1 MKALHFGAGNIGRG
15 FIGKLLADAGITLTF
30 ADVNQM
36 VLDALNARHS
46 YQVHVVGETEQ
57 VDTVSGVNAVSS
69 IGDDVVDLIAQVDLV
84 TTAVGPV
91 VLERIAPAIAKG
103 LVKRKEQGNES
114 PLNIIACEN
123 MVRGT
128 TQLKGHVMNALPED
142 AKAWVEEHVGFVDSA
157 VDRIVPPSASATND
171 PLEVTVETFSEW
183 IVDKTQFKGTLPN
196 IPGMELTDNLM
207 AFVERKLFTLNT
219 GHAITAYLGKLAGHQ
234 TIRDA
239 ILDEKIR
246 AVVKGA
252 MEESGAVLIKRYGF
266 DADKHAAY
274 IQKINIPGMELTDN
288 LMAFVE
294 RKLFTLNTGHAITA
308 YLGKLAG
315 HQTIRDA
322 ILDEKIRAV
331 VKGAMEESGAVLIK
345 RYGFDADKHAAYI
358 QKILGRFENPYLKD
372 DVERVGRQPLR
383 KLSAGDRLI
392 KPLLGTLEYG
402 LPHKNLIEGIAAAMH
417 FRSEDDPQAQEL
429 AALIADKG
437 PQAALAEISGLD
449 ANSEVVSEAVTA
461 YKAMQ

>member
-15 FIGKLLADAGITLTF
+15 FIGKLLADAGISLTF
-30 ADVNQM
+30 ADVNQT

-46 YQVHVVGETEQ
+46 YQVRVVGEHEQ
-57 VDTVSGVNAVSS
+57 IDTVSGVDAVNSTS
-69 IGDDVVDLIAQVDLV
+69 DDVVTLIAQVDLV

-91 VLERIAPAIAKG
+91 VLERISPAIAKG
-103 LVKRKEQGNES
+103 LALRKAQGNER

-123 MVRGT
+123 MLRGT
-128 TQLKGHVMNALPED
+128 SQLKTHVFNALAQD
-142 AKAWVEEHVGFVDSA
+142 DNAWVESHVGFVDSA
-157 VDRIVPPSASATND
+157 VDRIVPPSESAAND

-183 IVDKTQFKGTLPN
+183 IVDKTQFKGELPT

-219 GHAITAYLGKLAGHQ
+219 GHAITAYLGKQAGHQ

-246 AVVKGA
+246 LVVRGA

-266 DADKHAAY
+266 DDAKHAAY
-274 IQKINIPGMELTDN
+274 IE
-288 LMAFVE
+288 
-294 RKLFTLNTGHAITA
+294 
-308 YLGKLAG
+308 
-315 HQTIRDA
+315 
-322 ILDEKIRAV
+322 
-331 VKGAMEESGAVLIK
+331 
-345 RYGFDADKHAAYI
+345 
-358 QKILGRFENPYLKD
+358 KILGRFENPYLKD

-402 LPHKNLIEGIAAAMH
+402 LPHQNLVLGIAAAMH
-417 FRSEDDPQAQEL
+417 FRSADDPQAQEL
-429 AALIADKG
+429 AQLIADKG
-437 PQAALAEISGLD
+437 PQAALAQVSGLD
-449 ANSEVVSEAVTA
+449 ANSDVVAGAVNAYNATA
-461 YKAMQ
+461 

>member
-15 FIGKLLADAGITLTF
+15 FIGKLLADAGVGLTF
-30 ADVNQM
+30 ADVNQT

-46 YQVHVVGETEQ
+46 YQVRVVGEQEQ
-57 VDTVSGVNAVSS
+57 IDTVSGVDAVNSTS
-69 IGDDVVDLIAQVDLV
+69 EDVVTLIATVDLV

-103 LVKRKEQGNES
+103 LAMRKAQGNER

-128 TQLKGHVMNALPED
+128 SQLKTHVFNVLAEGD
-142 AKAWVEEHVGFVDSA
+142 KAWVESHIGFVDSA
-157 VDRIVPPSASATND
+157 VDRIVPPSTSAAHD

-183 IVDKTQFKGTLPN
+183 IVDKTQFKGELPT
-196 IPGMELTDNLM
+196 IAGMELTDNLM

-219 GHAITAYLGKLAGHQ
+219 GHAITAYLGKQAGHQ

-246 AVVKGA
+246 LVVRGA

-266 DADKHAAY
+266 DDAKHAAY
-274 IQKINIPGMELTDN
+274 I
-288 LMAFVE
+288 
-294 RKLFTLNTGHAITA
+294 
-308 YLGKLAG
+308 
-315 HQTIRDA
+315 
-322 ILDEKIRAV
+322 EKIL
-331 VKGAMEESGAVLIK
+331 S
-345 RYGFDADKHAAYI
+345 
-358 QKILGRFENPYLKD
+358 RFENPYLKD

-402 LPHKNLIEGIAAAMH
+402 LPHQNLVLGIAAAMH

-429 AALIADKG
+429 AQLIADKG
-437 PQAALAEISGLD
+437 PQAALAQISGLD
-449 ANSEVVSEAVTA
+449 ANSDVVASAVNAYNATA
-461 YKAMQ
+461 

>member
-15 FIGKLLADAGITLTF
+15 FIGKLLADAGIQLTF
-30 ADVNQM
+30 ADVNQV

-128 TQLKGHVMNALPED
+128 TQLKGQVMNALPED
-142 AKAWVEEHVGFVDSA
+142 AK
-157 VDRIVPPSASATND
+157 
-171 PLEVTVETFSEW
+171 VTVETFSEW
-183 IVDKTQFKGTLPN
+183 IVDKTQFKGALP
-196 IPGMELTDNLM
+196 
-207 AFVERKLFTLNT
+207 
-219 GHAITAYLGKLAGHQ
+219 
-234 TIRDA
+234 
-239 ILDEKIR
+239 
-246 AVVKGA
+246 
-252 MEESGAVLIKRYGF
+252 
-266 DADKHAAY
+266 
-274 IQKINIPGMELTDN
+274 NIPGMELTDN

-437 PQAALAEISGLD
+437 PQAALAQISGLD

>member
-15 FIGKLLADAGITLTF
+15 FIGKLLADAGIQLTF
-30 ADVNQM
+30 ADVNQV

-142 AKAWVEEHVGFVDSA
+142 AKAWVEEHVGFVDS
-157 VDRIVPPSASATND
+157 
-171 PLEVTVETFSEW
+171 
-183 IVDKTQFKGTLPN
+183 DKTQFKGALP
-196 IPGMELTDNLM
+196 
-207 AFVERKLFTLNT
+207 
-219 GHAITAYLGKLAGHQ
+219 
-234 TIRDA
+234 
-239 ILDEKIR
+239 
-246 AVVKGA
+246 
-252 MEESGAVLIKRYGF
+252 
-266 DADKHAAY
+266 
-274 IQKINIPGMELTDN
+274 NIPGMELTDN

-392 KPLLGTLEYG
+392 KPLLGTLEYS
-402 LPHKNLIEGIAAAMH
+402 LPHKNLIQGIAGAMH

-437 PQAALAEISGLD
+437 PQAALAQISGLD

>member
-15 FIGKLLADAGITLTF
+15 FIGKLLADAGIDLTF
-30 ADVNQM
+30 ADVNQT

-46 YQVHVVGETEQ
+46 YQVRVVGEQEQ
-57 VDTVSGVNAVSS
+57 TDTVSGVDAVNSTS
-69 IGDDVVDLIAQVDLV
+69 DDVVTLIATVDLV

-91 VLERIAPAIAKG
+91 VLERIAPAVAKG
-103 LVKRKEQGNES
+103 LALRKAQGNER

-128 TQLKGHVMNALPED
+128 SQLKTHVFNALAESD
-142 AKAWVEEHVGFVDSA
+142 KAWVESHVGFVDSA
-157 VDRIVPPSASATND
+157 VDRIVPPSESAARD

-183 IVDKTQFKGTLPN
+183 IVDKTQFKGELPT
-196 IPGMELTDNLM
+196 IAGMELTDNLM

-219 GHAITAYLGKLAGHQ
+219 GHAITAYLGKQAGHQ

-246 AVVKGA
+246 LVVRGA

-266 DADKHAAY
+266 DDAKHAAY
-274 IQKINIPGMELTDN
+274 IE
-288 LMAFVE
+288 
-294 RKLFTLNTGHAITA
+294 
-308 YLGKLAG
+308 
-315 HQTIRDA
+315 
-322 ILDEKIRAV
+322 
-331 VKGAMEESGAVLIK
+331 
-345 RYGFDADKHAAYI
+345 
-358 QKILGRFENPYLKD
+358 KILGRFENPYLKD

-402 LPHKNLIEGIAAAMH
+402 LPHQNLVLGIAAAMH

-429 AALIADKG
+429 AQLIADKG
-437 PQAALAEISGLD
+437 PQAALAQVSGLD
-449 ANSEVVSEAVTA
+449 ANSDVVALAVQAYNATA
-461 YKAMQ
+461 

>member
-15 FIGKLLADAGITLTF
+15 FIGKLLADAGIELTF
-30 ADVNQM
+30 ADVNQT

-46 YQVHVVGETEQ
+46 YQVHVVGENEQ

-69 IGDDVVDLIAQVDLV
+69 IGDEVVDLIAEVDLV

-103 LVKRKEQGNES
+103 LAQRKAQGTER

-128 TQLKGHVMNALPED
+128 TQLKGHVFNALAEED
-142 AKAWVEEHVGFVDSA
+142 KAWVEAHIGFVDSA
-157 VDRIVPPSASATND
+157 VDRIVPPSASATHD
-171 PLEVTVETFSEW
+171 PLEVTVETF
-183 IVDKTQFKGTLPN
+183 
-196 IPGMELTDNLM
+196 
-207 AFVERKLFTLNT
+207 ERKLFTLNT

-246 AVVKGA
+246 AVVQGA
-252 MEESGAVLIKRYGF
+252 MEESGAVLIKRYAF
-266 DADKHAAY
+266 DP
-274 IQKINIPGMELTDN
+274 Q
-288 LMAFVE
+288 
-294 RKLFTLNTGHAITA
+294 
-308 YLGKLAG
+308 
-315 HQTIRDA
+315 
-322 ILDEKIRAV
+322 
-331 VKGAMEESGAVLIK
+331 
-345 RYGFDADKHAAYI
+345 KHAAYI

-402 LPHKNLIEGIAAAMH
+402 LPHRNLVKGIAAAMH

-437 PQAALAEISGLD
+437 PQAALAQISGLD
-449 ANSEVVSEAVTA
+449 AASDVVAEAVNDYNA
-461 YKAMQ
+461 ASGVP